1 MRDYQIV
8 SPSLDGIL
16 HHESIVYEGLKR
28 PFELLRIMDGPISR
42 GNKKLSEKGGG
53 KKVIYTDVEYKVI
66 KEYTQDLYSLFMKK
80 LSQFMVDPN
89 RKDDEDVKL
98 QAMLQEMIKIKKLL

>member
-42 GNKKLSEKGGG
+42 GNKKLKNEG
-53 KKVIYTDVEYKVI
+53 KKVIYTDAEFKVI